1 MAKEVFKINVYD
13 KDKNV
18 VKTCEAVDCD
28 LMFGSI
34 RKLMALLQIGDDSN
48 TDSVFFLMYKAW
60 DELVYVLSECFP
72 DMTTE
77 DWDNVKINEL
87 IPTVKGLAINMLAKA
102 AGLPGDNSKN

>member
-72 DMTTE
+72 DMTAE
-77 DWDNVKINEL
+77 EL